1 MPTRSTGQR
10 LTLPLL
16 IALLAS
22 VVFPLVTAANGVIV
36 APPPGCDP
44 ACPSPAP
51 IAAQLEVRS
60 HHVEVAIV
68 DQIATTKID
77 QVIHNPNAWT
87 TEGTYLF
94 PIPNGAAVSNFTMTV
109 DGRPVEAKILDADQA
124 RRIYDD
130 IVRQMRDPALLA
142 YTGQGAIQ
150 VSVFPIPPGAD
161 RQVHIQYEEV
171 LTAENGLVRYR
182 YPLNTER
189 FSAKPLH
196 DVSVRVAVKSK
207 TPIRAIYSPSH
218 EIAVDRPNDTS
229 FTAGWEATD
238 VVPSTD
244 FDLYYSLAGE
254 QIGAS
259 LISSYDPATREGH
272 FLFLAAPGI
281 DAGETQKVAKDVIVV
296 LDTSGSM
303 EGEKLAQAKSALTYV
318 LGHLNPEDRFNIV
331 EFSTGAR
338 QYDRELMPAGRAAKA
353 IPWVEGMNARGST
366 DINLA
371 LLDSMALVD
380 PARPTYVLFLTD
392 GLPTEGE
399 TEPARI
405 LANVAQATPA
415 NVRLFTFG
423 VGDDVDTF
431 LLDSLVEAH
440 HGRATYVRPGQ
451 SVEEIVSA
459 FYAGITTPVLANVML
474 EIGGATTSDLYPAP
488 LPDLFAGGQLVVA
501 GRYTA
506 GGPVT
511 VTLSGEVNGARQV
524 FTYQNLSLASTSQSD
539 GASFVPRLWATRR
552 VGYLLTQIRLHGENK
567 EWIEEIVDLSVR
579 YGIVTP
585 YTSYLVTDEN
595 VLTKEGRSDV
605 AQTTYDQM
613 QSAPTQ
619 PASGARAVDAAEAS
633 GNMAGA
639 AAPLAPTADYADQV
653 RIVGSRAF
661 VLRDGVWTETTY
673 DPSTMTTTKVTFGSD
688 DYFALTASHPDLA
701 AAFAL
706 GPRVIAVSDGRAYEV
721 IS

>member
-1 MPTRSTGQR
+1 MPSRRTGQR

-16 IALLAS
+16 FALLATLLL
-22 VVFPLVTAANGVIV
+22 PLVTVADGVIV

-51 IAAQLEVRS
+51 VGAQLDVTS
-60 HHVEVAIV
+60 HHVGVTVV
-68 DQIATTKID
+68 DQIATTKVD
-77 QVIHNPNAWT
+77 QVFHNPNTWT
-87 TEGTYLF
+87 AEGTYIF
-94 PIPNGAAVSNFTMTV
+94 PIPNGATISNFTMTV
-109 DGRPVEAKILDADQA
+109 DGRPVEAKMLNAEQA

-130 IVRQMRDPALLA
+130 TVRQMRDPALLA
-142 YTGQGAIQ
+142 YSGQGAIQ

-161 RQVHIQYEEV
+161 RHVHIQYEEV

-182 YPLNTER
+182 YPLDTER

-196 DVSVRVAVKSK
+196 DVSVRVSVRSR
-207 TPIRAIYSPSH
+207 TPIRAIYSSSH
-218 EIAVDRPNDTS
+218 QIAVDRPNDTS
-229 FTAGWEATD
+229 FTAGWEATEFA
-238 VVPSTD
+238 PATD
-244 FDLYYSLAGE
+244 FDLYYSLADQ
-254 QIGAS
+254 QIGAN
-259 LISSYDPATREGH
+259 LISTYDPATKQGH

-281 DAGETQKVAKDVIVV
+281 DTGDAQTVAKDVIVV

-303 EGEKLAQAKSALTYV
+303 EGEKLAQAKAALTYV
-318 LGHLNPEDRFNIV
+318 LGHLNAGDRFNIV

-338 QYDRELMPAGRAAKA
+338 TYDRALLPATRASDA
-353 IPWVEGMNARGST
+353 IPWVDGLNARGST

-371 LLDSMALVD
+371 LLDAMAMAD

-399 TEPARI
+399 TEPAKI
-405 LANVAQATPA
+405 LANVAQAAPA

-459 FYAGITTPVLANVML
+459 FYAGITTPVLANVNL
-474 EIGGATTSDLYPAP
+474 EISGTTTSDIYPQP
-488 LPDLFAGGQLVVA
+488 LPDLFAGGQMVVA
-501 GRYTA
+501 GRYPV

-511 VTLSGEVNGARQV
+511 VTLSGDVNGTRQT
-524 FTYQNLSLASTSQSD
+524 FTYQNLSLATAPQGD
-539 GASFVPRLWATRR
+539 AAGFVPRLWATRR

-585 YTSYLVTDEN
+585 YTSYLVTDEDI
-595 VLTKEGRSDV
+595 LTKEGRSDV

-613 QSAPTQ
+613 RAAPTQ
-619 PASGARAVDAAEAS
+619 PASGAKAVDAAEAS

-639 AAPLAPTADYADQV
+639 SAPQAPAADYADQV

-673 DPSTMTTTKVTFGSD
+673 DPSTMTTTKVRFGSD
-688 DYFALTASHPDLA
+688 EYFALAASHPDLA
-701 AAFAL
+701 DAFAL
-706 GPRVIAVSDGRAYEV
+706 SPRVIAISDGQAYEAV
-721 IS
+721 E